1 MNIDSLFLLTIP
13 IIAALVGWLTNKLAV
28 YMTFYPVQYR
38 GKRPFGWQGIIPAKA
53 HKMASKA
60 VLLITSRL
68 LTVEEQF
75 EKLDAHAIA
84 QDMRPQLETLTKET
98 VNAVFQKELPLLWRL
113 IPEQRKQKIYHE
125 TAEQFPQLIEQLLL
139 DVKDNLDE
147 LLDINKMMVEGL
159 TENPEMLNRIFQ
171 KCGEAEFRFVERS
184 GFVFGF
190 LFGLIQMVVWNFY
203 PFWWLLP
210 AGGLV
215 VGYLTNLLALKLI
228 FRPVHP
234 VKVGPFTIQGLFMK
248 RQNEV
253 SEEYARILANDLLK
267 AEHIFEFILENNGME
282 TIADIAR
289 RNIREA
295 VDKTT
300 GTTRRMLLELAV
312 GSKKFERIKHQ
323 IAEMFVHVL
332 PQSIQGMFQYAD
344 ESLQIAET
352 LESKLK
358 SLTKEEFEDVLHPV
372 FQEDEFTLVIV
383 GAVLGGVAGVIQMA
397 FIL

>member
-1 MNIDSLFLLTIP
+1 MPLESLFLLTIP

-60 VLLITSRL
+60 VSLITSRL

-84 QDMRPQLETLTKET
+84 EDMRPQLETLTKEI

-300 GTTRRMLLELAV
+300 GSTRRMLLELAV

-372 FQEDEFTLVIV
+372 FQEDEFTLIIV

>member
-1 MNIDSLFLLTIP
+1 
-13 IIAALVGWLTNKLAV
+13 
-28 YMTFYPVQYR
+28 MTFYPVEYR
-38 GKRPFGWQGIIPAKA
+38 GRRPFGWQGIIPAKA

-60 VLLITSRL
+60 VSLITSRL

-84 QDMRPQLETLTKET
+84 EEMRPQLETLTKEI
-98 VNAVFQKELPLLWRL
+98 VNSVFQKELPLIWRL
-113 IPEQRKQKIYHE
+113 LSESRKQKIYHE
-125 TAEQFPQLIEQLLL
+125 TAQQFPQVIENLLV
-139 DVKDNLDE
+139 DVKDNLNE

-159 TENPEMLNRIFQ
+159 TENPEMLNKIFQ

-184 GFVFGF
+184 GLVFGF
-190 LFGLIQMVVWNFY
+190 LFGLIQMFIWNY
-203 PFWWLLP
+203 YQFWWLLP

-253 SEEYARILANDLLK
+253 SEEYARILAKDLLK
-267 AEHIFEFILENNGME
+267 AEHIFEFILENNGMD
-282 TIADIAR
+282 TIANIAR
-289 RNIREA
+289 DNIKEA

-300 GTTRRMLLELAV
+300 GATRKMLLELAV

-332 PQSIQGMFQYAD
+332 PQSIQGLFQFAD
-344 ESLQIAET
+344 ESLQIGET

-372 FQEDEFTLVIV
+372 FQEDEFTLIIV